1 MSNYV
6 EPGLMESARVST
18 FFVDFD
24 KIASVSSDKSKTQGD
39 RRTISLTTEFIQ
51 LSEIQCIN
59 IE

>member
-1 MSNYV
+1 
-6 EPGLMESARVST
+6 MESARVST

-51 LSEIQCIN
+51 ISEIQCIN
-59 IE
+59 IA